1 MFEHVATSA
10 EEDLHFG
17 LGNRLCVD
25 FANLALSP
33 GDASD
38 HAPSW
43 DELIDFFAAKQIVSL
58 EKSATLRKLPESDV
72 RGAEVL
78 LCSAVELNR
87 GLRQIFR
94 AMVNGQRVARE
105 WTEPVNR
112 VLRITEGHDE
122 LKWDGSHWRLS
133 FVGREEGLEWL
144 LAAIAR
150 SGAEL
155 IAEGPNH
162 NLRRCGNARCPVLFY
177 DHSKTQ
183 RRRWCSMALCGNRS
197 KVAAFARRH
206 MGEKARAHHA

>member
-1 MFEHVATSA
+1 MFENAAISV
-10 EEDLHFG
+10 EVDLRFG

-58 EKSATLRKLPESDV
+58 EKSETLRKLPESDV
-72 RGAEVL
+72 RAAEGL
-78 LCSAVELNR
+78 LRSAVDLNR

-94 AMVNGQRVARE
+94 AMVNGQRVVRE

-112 VLRITEGHDE
+112 VLRVTEGHDE
-122 LKWDGSHWRLS
+122 LKWDGRHWRLS

-162 NLRRCGNARCPVLFY
+162 NLRRCGNSRCLVLFY

-206 MGEKARAHHA
+206 TGEKARAHHA

>member
-1 MFEHVATSA
+1 MLGTAISSPKDDA
-10 EEDLHFG
+10 RFG

-25 FANLALSP
+25 FTNLALSP
-33 GDASD
+33 GDTGD

-43 DELIDFFAAKQIVSL
+43 DELIDFFAAKQIVSP
-58 EKSATLRKLPESDV
+58 EKSETLRNLPESDV
-72 RGAEVL
+72 RAAEAL
-78 LCSAVELNR
+78 LRSAVDLNR

-94 AMVNGQRVARE
+94 AMVNGHRVVRD

-112 VLRITEGHDE
+112 VLRVTEGHDE
-122 LKWDGSHWRLS
+122 LEWDGNRWRLT

-162 NLRRCGNARCPVLFY
+162 NLRRCGNPLCPVLFC
-177 DHSKTQ
+177 DRSKTQ

-206 MGEKARAHHA
+206 TREQTRAHHA